1 VSGHLRFA
9 VLGPVRAWRGER
21 ELELGPP
28 QQRAVLAV
36 LLLRENAQVSVPE
49 IVDALWSGDGPN
61 SAEHVVRSYV
71 YRLRKVLGAT
81 GDVGSSVIASVGHGY
96 LLATGPDS
104 LDLARFREAVGA
116 AQDAGRSGDHAKSI
130 ALLDE
135 ALALWRGSALAGV
148 PGEFAES
155 QRVHLDQLRLTAL
168 EAKAVAQVEAG
179 AYGDAEVLLDQLTAE
194 HPLDE
199 RFRELRMLAL
209 YRHGRQS
216 DALKVYRQTQ
226 ELLAEE
232 LGVDPGPG
240 LRALHERILR
250 GDPTLIPS
258 GPVNVPAQAQDG
270 HAEQLSSGE
279 EPAEAAVRP
288 AQLPAGLR
296 GFVGREGEL
305 QRAEAL
311 LSCDSDEPQSVV
323 VVTGMAG
330 VGKTAFALHW
340 AHRIAGRFPDG
351 QIYLNLRGFDPARP
365 TLTVHEALT
374 ALFDSLGV
382 QAAHLPNDVDRQA
395 AYLRSLVAGK
405 RLLILLD
412 NVRDAEQVRPLLPGG
427 DSSLVI
433 VTSRNQLRGLS
444 VHDGAALIELD
455 VLSSQDAVRLLDRRL
470 GQAGVQDTTELAEI
484 AERCGRLP
492 LAIAVVAARVATA
505 PHFPLSAALAELRD
519 QQGVLDAFMDVDAVV
534 DVRSVFSWS
543 YRALSE
549 PAAELFRL
557 MALHRAMSCDEL
569 AAASLT
575 GRPLPQV
582 RRLLGELLS
591 ANLVFAGEPGRYMYH
606 DLVRLYAAELADELP
621 AEPRRAA
628 IHRLL
633 DHYTVSAQ
641 IADFMINPHRP
652 QVDPIEPQP
661 GVVVREC
668 ADYEQAFG
676 WFTTEHEPLL
686 SAMSLAVDEGFD
698 EHVWRLARVLD
709 TYLYR
714 TGRWR
719 QSLAS
724 DETGLAAADR
734 LGDRLL
740 QARFHVS
747 LGRGHLRLQQYDEA
761 QAHLLLAIAV
771 YEEEGETDR
780 AANGY
785 ATLATLASDRGDTD
799 EAVRLYRQTLEL
811 TEDPVIRAMTINN
824 LGNAYSTLG
833 DHQQAL
839 TLCLES
845 LRLWAEIG
853 DRHGEANTW
862 DSVGQAHHLLGHHT
876 EAARAY
882 RHAIA
887 TFAELGDT
895 VNQSTTLINLGDCL
909 VSAGEPD
916 GARDAWTHAL
926 DLLAGL
932 DDAAAAKVRERLS
945 DQITTGP
952 SYRGVGGRL
961 AAGARTC
968 GG

>member
-9 VLGPVRAWRGER
+9 VLGPVRAWRGDR
-21 ELELGPP
+21 ELKLGPP

-36 LLLRENAQVSVPE
+36 LLLRENAQVSVSD
-49 IVDALWSGDGPN
+49 IIDALWADDMPS
-61 SAEHVVRSYV
+61 SAEHVIRSYI
-71 YRLRKVLGAT
+71 YRLRKVLGTVETADV
-81 GDVGSSVIASVGHGY
+81 GSSAGVGSSVIASVGHGY
-96 LLATGPDS
+96 LLATGPGS
-104 LDLARFREAVGA
+104 LDLATFREGLST
-116 AQDAGRSGDHAKSI
+116 AQEASRSGEYAK
-130 ALLDE
+130 AVMLLDD

-148 PGEFAES
+148 PGEFAET
-155 QRVHLDQLRLTAL
+155 QRIHLDQLRLTAL

-194 HPLDE
+194 HPLNE

-216 DALKVYRQTQ
+216 DALNIYRQTQ

-250 GDPTLIPS
+250 GDPTLVPS
-258 GPVNVPAQAQDG
+258 RPVVAPAGPVSEDTEDVVEEQVDG
-270 HAEQLSSGE
+270 
-279 EPAEAAVRP
+279 AVRP
-288 AQLPAGLR
+288 VQLPAGLR
-296 GFVGREGEL
+296 GFVGRQDEL
-305 QRAEAL
+305 VRAESL
-311 LSCDSDEPQSVV
+311 LVCEDSGEMQSVV

-340 AHRIAGRFPDG
+340 AHQIADRFPDG

-365 TLTVHEALT
+365 TLTVQEALM

-382 QAAHLPNDVDRQA
+382 RASHLPNDVDRQA

-427 DSSLVI
+427 STCLVI

-444 VHDGAALIELD
+444 VHDGAGMIELD
-455 VLSSQDAVRLLDRRL
+455 VLSSQDALHLLDRRL
-470 GQAGVQDTTELAEI
+470 GPAHLQDSAELAEI

-543 YRALSE
+543 LQALSE
-549 PAAELFRL
+549 PAADLFRL
-557 MALHRAMSCDEL
+557 MALHRAMSCDES
-569 AAASLT
+569 AAASLL
-575 GRPLPQV
+575 GRPLPLV
-582 RRLLGELLS
+582 RRLLGELLT
-591 ANLVFAGEPGRYMYH
+591 ANLIFAGEPGRYMYH
-606 DLVRLYAAELADELP
+606 DLVRLYAAELAAGLP
-621 AEPRRAA
+621 ADQRRAA

-633 DHYTVSAQ
+633 DHYTISAQ
-641 IADFMINPHRP
+641 SADSTINPHRP

-661 GVVVREC
+661 GVVVLEC
-668 ADYEQAFG
+668 TNYEQAFG

-709 TYLYR
+709 TFLYR

-734 LGDRLL
+734 LGDRVL
-740 QARFHVS
+740 QARFHNS
-747 LGRGHLRLQQYDEA
+747 LGRGHVRLKQYDEA
-761 QAHLLLAIAV
+761 HAHLVQAISM

-785 ATLATLASDRGDTD
+785 ATLATLASDRGDAH
-799 EAVRLYRQTLEL
+799 EAIRLYRQALEL
-811 TEDPVIRAMTINN
+811 TEDPVIRAMAINN
-824 LGNAYSTLG
+824 LGNAYLNLG
-833 DHQQAL
+833 DYGQAL

-845 LRLWAEIG
+845 LRLWGEVG

-862 DSVGQAHHLLGHHT
+862 DSVGHAHHMLGHHT
-876 EAARAY
+876 KAARAY

-895 VNQSTTLINLGDCL
+895 VNQATTLINLGDSL
-909 VSAGEPD
+909 ISADDPG
-916 GARDAWTHAL
+916 GARDAWTQAL

-945 DQITTGP
+945 DHL
-952 SYRGVGGRL
+952 S
-961 AAGARTC
+961 AGS
-968 GG
+968 

>member
-1 VSGHLRFA
+1 MSGHLRFA
-9 VLGPVRAWRGER
+9 VLGPVRAWRGDR
-21 ELELGPP
+21 ELKLGPP

-49 IVDALWSGDGPN
+49 IIDALWVEDMPS
-61 SAEHVVRSYV
+61 SAEHVVRSYI
-71 YRLRKVLGAT
+71 YRLRKVLGDASEA
-81 GDVGSSVIASVGHGY
+81 GSSVIGSVGHGY
-96 LLATGPDS
+96 LLTTGPGS
-104 LDLARFREAVGA
+104 LDVATFREGLST
-116 AQDAGRSGDHAKSI
+116 AQEASRSGEYAK
-130 ALLDE
+130 AVLLLDD
-135 ALALWRGSALAGV
+135 ALGLWRGSALAGV

-179 AYGDAEVLLDQLTAE
+179 AYGDAEVLLDQLTTE
-194 HPLDE
+194 HPLNE

-216 DALKVYRQTQ
+216 DALTVYRQTQ

-232 LGVDPGPG
+232 LGVDPGPA

-250 GDPTLIPS
+250 GDPTLVPS
-258 GPVNVPAQAQDG
+258 RPVVVAAAPAA
-270 HAEQLSSGE
+270 E
-279 EPAEAAVRP
+279 EPVVEIEGAVRP
-288 AQLPAGLR
+288 VQLPAGLR
-296 GFVGREGEL
+296 GFVGRQGEL
-305 QRAEAL
+305 QRAEGL
-311 LSCDSDEPQSVV
+311 LSCEDTGEMQSVV

-330 VGKTAFALHW
+330 VGKTTFALHW
-340 AHRIAGRFPDG
+340 AHRIADRFPDG

-365 TLTVHEALT
+365 TLTVQEALM

-382 QAAHLPNDVDRQA
+382 RASHLPDDVDRQA

-427 DSSLVI
+427 STCLVI
-433 VTSRNQLRGLS
+433 VTSRNQLRSLS
-444 VHDGAALIELD
+444 VHDGADLIELD
-455 VLSSQDAVRLLDRRL
+455 VLSSQDALHLLDRRL
-470 GQAGVQDTTELAEI
+470 GPAHPQDSTELAEI

-505 PHFPLSAALAELRD
+505 PHFSLSAALAELRD

-543 YRALSE
+543 VQALSE
-549 PAAELFRL
+549 PAAELFQL
-557 MALHRAMSCDEL
+557 MALHRAMSCDES
-569 AAASLT
+569 AAASLI
-575 GRPLPQV
+575 GRPLPLV
-582 RRLLGELLS
+582 RRLLGELLT
-591 ANLVFAGEPGRYMYH
+591 ANLIFAGEPGRYMYH
-606 DLVRLYAAELADELP
+606 DLVRLYAAELAAGLP
-621 AEPRRAA
+621 ADQRRSA

-633 DHYTVSAQ
+633 DHYAISAQ
-641 IADFMINPHRP
+641 NADFTINPHRP

-661 GVVVREC
+661 GVVVLESTS
-668 ADYEQAFG
+668 YEQAFG
-676 WFTTEHEPLL
+676 WFATEHEPLL

-709 TYLYR
+709 TFLYR

-734 LGDRLL
+734 LGDRVL
-740 QARFHVS
+740 QARFHNS
-747 LGRGHLRLQQYDEA
+747 LGRGHVRLKQYDEA
-761 QAHLLLAIAV
+761 HAHLVRAISM

-785 ATLATLASDRGDTD
+785 ATLATLASDRGDAH
-799 EAVRLYRQTLEL
+799 EAIRLYRQALEL
-811 TEDPVIRAMTINN
+811 TGDPVIRAMAINN
-824 LGNAYSTLG
+824 LGNAYSNLG
-833 DHQQAL
+833 DHGQAL

-845 LRLWAEIG
+845 LRLWGEVG

-862 DSVGQAHHLLGHHT
+862 DSVGHAHHMLGHHT
-876 EAARAY
+876 KAARAY

-887 TFAELGDT
+887 TFAELGDQ
-895 VNQSTTLINLGDCL
+895 VNQATTLINLGDSL
-909 VSAGEPD
+909 ISADDPA
-916 GARDAWTHAL
+916 GARDAWTQAL
-926 DLLAGL
+926 ELLAGL
-932 DDAAAAKVRERLS
+932 DDAAAAKVRDRLS
-945 DQITTGP
+945 DHLT
-952 SYRGVGGRL
+952 
-961 AAGARTC
+961 
-968 GG
+968 